1 MIKNFASLVIIGTSL
16 VLAGLLPAE
25 EEAGSPGADLLSS
38 RPSPVPVTD
47 LSPVPASPP
56 PSSSFSPG
64 GGLPVSSDTA
74 SGDNP
79 SPSSPSPSSS
89 SYIAPSPTPV
99 LITPTQ
105 EVSGGF
111 IRYIPDKN
119 GDMEWKLDGTT
130 VKFLSPTCLE
140 IMDMK
145 ATSLSAKIGY
155 LTITVGKVL
164 YYTDSRKAQA
174 EGEQITVRRENMV
187 LTGRGFLWSP
197 NLKQIRVFED
207 VKVLIKEK
215 GNLGLFPL

>member
-16 VLAGLLPAE
+16 VLAGLLSAE
-25 EEAGSPGADLLSS
+25 EEGGAPGLDLLSS
-38 RPSPVPVTD
+38 SPSPAPVAD
-47 LSPVPASPP
+47 LSPA
-56 PSSSFSPG
+56 PSSSPG
-64 GGLPVSSDTA
+64 GGLPGFSYTD

-79 SPSSPSPSSS
+79 FSSSPSPAADSSV
-89 SYIAPSPTPV
+89 APSPTPV
-99 LITPTQ
+99 LIIPTQ

-174 EGEQITVRRENMV
+174 EGERITVRRENMV